1 MNSLLVEE
9 ITDGF
14 VKHQGDRVLAIIE
27 KSADHNESDQ
37 PTGPGR
43 PGAREKA
50 LKKELSAI
58 LDAAA
63 EKARIPPSLLATR
76 RDISAMI
83 HGERELTVL
92 QGWRYE
98 TVGQKLV
105 EYLNKNAG

>member
-1 MNSLLVEE
+1 
-9 ITDGF
+9 
-14 VKHQGDRVLAIIE
+14 
-27 KSADHNESDQ
+27 
-37 PTGPGR
+37 
-43 PGAREKA
+43 
-50 LKKELSAI
+50 
-58 LDAAA
+58 
-63 EKARIPPSLLATR
+63 LLATR